1 MAERLVRLV
10 LRRRRVILVISLLVV
25 LAASASLSRL
35 GFDNTVETWFLD
47 GDPDLAVYDH
57 FIETFSADQI
67 VVVGVF
73 AADVFEPAVLDGVH
87 RISTAAADL
96 RFADRVQSVTRS
108 LAAGHAHNEPGFRA
122 AVLRSPLLRQQFLSD
137 ELDATAIV
145 IHYARAGG
153 DFDDKHAFVEA
164 LREMTTGALDGTGA
178 RFAISGGPVLGEA
191 GQTRNKHDLRILV
204 PVMIGVIVVIAFGIF
219 QSVTMTL
226 LPLGVSALALI
237 VAYGFMAATGWKMT
251 MISVILIPL
260 ILAVG
265 VAHSIHIIA
274 RYRLLLGEG
283 ADNETAIVT
292 GVGQLLRPCFFA
304 GLTTVIGLLSLLVSS
319 LAPVHEFAL
328 TAAIGVTFAFIASVT
343 LLPIFLFWRGG
354 SLRRTPTLA
363 RELVRRLLDIVQRA
377 AAGHPRKI
385 VLAGALAAIAF
396 SWLATLVETGLDTM
410 SWIPHDDPIRVET
423 NLIDEAFGGA
433 LSLEFLLTS
442 PDGRLGS
449 PDTLRR
455 MAAFQDWLLDN
466 TRVER
471 AASMADLVMESARI
485 ARDEGASGYALPRTR
500 LLTDDFLGKLRRDG
514 HLDAWATPDFNEARI
529 SARVPLASAQELI
542 ADIPAV
548 REQLIATFAGS
559 GVSAHLTGQ
568 AVLAG
573 KMQTHMLDSQIF
585 GDACF
590 FHFVEECVEYAFG
603 TGRDSAGSHSDG
615 DHTAFF
621 SFAVALGVVSIV
633 MVALLRSPLL
643 GVLAILPNLLPIA
656 IGLGAMTLLDIRL
669 SPATVMIAA
678 VALGIV
684 VDDTVHMMTAI
695 ERRLRRTGDID
706 DAVRSSLLDVGQPVL
721 VTSILL
727 AAGFATLVLGSF
739 LPTREVGGV
748 VALIVVAALVTD
760 IVFLPAILRSLPQRW
775 LAHAAGTQEN
785 LSNRSDQSP

>member
-108 LAAGHAHNEPGFRA
+108 LAAGHTHNEPGFRA

-153 DFDDKHAFVEA
+153 DFDDKHAFVTA
-164 LREMTTGALDGTGA
+164 LRAMTTGALDGTGA

-283 ADNETAIVT
+283 ADNETAVVT

-585 GDACF
+585 
-590 FHFVEECVEYAFG
+590 
-603 TGRDSAGSHSDG
+603 
-615 DHTAFF
+615 

-656 IGLGAMTLLDIRL
+656 IGLGAMTLLDIKL

-775 LAHAAGTQEN
+775 LAHAAGTQES